1 MELRPGGGLGAR
13 LPFAELW
20 SLRLRHLP
28 GDSGPKGTICAP
40 WPAVQGGRACG
51 AVLWA
56 GYTAVLQSQARWKA
70 TVPGRGGFHGCRDFA
85 AAGCSK
91 SAFPLQA
98 RRDEDRRSLQACG
111 GSWAAALGVHQS
123 GSTASA

>member
-1 MELRPGGGLGAR
+1 M
-13 LPFAELW
+13 
-20 SLRLRHLP
+20 LRHLP
-28 GDSGPKGTICAP
+28 GYRGPEGTAWAP
-40 WPAVQGGRACG
+40 WPAVQGSGAYG
-51 AVLWA
+51 AVLWV

-70 TVPGRGGFHGCRDFA
+70 TVSERGEFHGCRDFA

-111 GSWAAALGVHQS
+111 CSWAATLGVHQS
-123 GSTASA
+123 DSTAPV